1 MRGKGICYDAGFVHA
16 GVSSREPFDPV
27 VVGREMQIIH
37 DDLHCTAVRITG
49 GDPERL
55 ERAASLAADAGLEV
69 WFSPF
74 TSDLTEDAM
83 LDLLVD
89 CAERAE
95 RVRRRGA
102 QVVLVTGGELSLLN
116 NGFLPG
122 ETLVERIKLLA
133 EPERLRE
140 RIPAIPAR
148 INDFLG
154 RAVVAVREV
163 FGGKVTYAAIPFERV
178 DWTPFDYIGVDLYR
192 SIEVADRYR
201 DGIRA
206 LVAQGKPVAITEFG
220 TATYRGAGD
229 RGARAGEIVEWDK
242 ATITPTRL
250 DGVYERDESEQ
261 VTYLRELLD
270 ILDTEGVDSAFV
282 FTFESTQLPHRVAGD
297 PRDDLDRASYG
308 IVKVLDG
315 ARGMTYPDMPWEP
328 KAAFAALAE
337 RYGAGRR
344 PASTLA
350 GRRAGPGARSGPR
363 SGR

>member
-1 MRGKGICYDAGFVHA
+1 MRGKGICYDAGFLHA
-16 GVSSREPFDPV
+16 GVSSREPFELDV
-27 VVGREMQIIH
+27 VRREMEIIRN
-37 DDLHCTAVRITG
+37 DLHCTAVRITG

-55 ERAASLAADAGLEV
+55 DLAAGLAADAGLEV

-74 TSDLTEDAM
+74 TSNLSEDEM
-83 LDLLVD
+83 LGLLVD

-95 RVRRRGA
+95 RLRRRGA
-102 QVVLVTGGELSLLN
+102 EVVLVTGGELSLLN

-122 ETLVERIKLLA
+122 ETLVERIKLLG

-140 RIPAIPAR
+140 LIPAIPAL
-148 INDFLG
+148 INAFLG
-154 RAVVAVREV
+154 RAVAAVREV
-163 FGGKVTYAAIPFERV
+163 FAGKVAYAAIPFEHV

-229 RGARAGEIVEWDK
+229 RGARAGEIVEWDQT
-242 ATITPTRL
+242 TITPTRL
-250 DGVYERDESEQ
+250 DGDYQRDEAEQ
-261 VTYLRELLD
+261 VAYLRELLD
-270 ILDTEGVDSAFV
+270 IFDAEGVDSAFV
-282 FTFESTQLPHRVAGD
+282 FTFESTQLPHRPDGD

-315 ARGMTYPDMPWEP
+315 GRGETYPDMAWEP
-328 KAAFAALAE
+328 KAAFTALADH
-337 RYGAGRR
+337 Y
-344 PASTLA
+344 
-350 GRRAGPGARSGPR
+350 RAD
-363 SGR
+363 

>member
-1 MRGKGICYDAGFVHA
+1 MRGKGICYDAGFLHA
-16 GVSSREPFDPV
+16 GVSSREPFDPTA
-27 VVGREMQIIH
+27 VGREMQIISN
-37 DDLHCTAVRITG
+37 DLHCTAVRITG

-55 ERAASLAADAGLEV
+55 ELAAGLAADAGLEV
-69 WFSPF
+69 WLSPF
-74 TSDLTEDAM
+74 TSDLTEDEM

-95 RVRRRGA
+95 RIRRRRA
-102 QVVLVTGGELSLLN
+102 EVVLVTGGELSLLN
-116 NGFLPG
+116 DGFLPG

-140 RIPAIPAR
+140 LIPAIPPR

-154 RAVVAVREV
+154 RAVASVREV
-163 FGGKVTYAAIPFERV
+163 FAGKVAYAAIPFERV
-178 DWTPFDYIGVDLYR
+178 DWAPFDFIGVDLYR

-229 RGARAGEIVEWDK
+229 RGARAGEIVKWHE

-250 DGVYERDESEQ
+250 DGVYERDEAEQ
-261 VTYLRELLD
+261 VTYLHELLD
-270 ILDTEGVDSAFV
+270 IFDAEGVDSAFV
-282 FTFESTQLPHRVAGD
+282 FTFESTQLPHRPDGD
-297 PRDDLDRASYG
+297 PRDDLDRGSYG

-315 ARGMTYPDMPWEP
+315 GRGETYPDMPWEP
-328 KAAFAALAE
+328 KAAFAALADH
-337 RYGAGRR
+337 YGAN
-344 PASTLA
+344 A
-350 GRRAGPGARSGPR
+350 
-363 SGR
+363 